1 MTNCNLFF
9 EAHVLAQGT
18 RKKCGKPGTTA
29 FGDERAMTAAGKLRE
44 YLQLE
49 EMEKGTVK
57 DTLNKLLDKVN
68 EKTLSTC

>member
-1 MTNCNLFF
+1 
-9 EAHVLAQGT
+9 
-18 RKKCGKPGTTA
+18 
-29 FGDERAMTAAGKLRE
+29 MTAADKLKK